1 MKESPI
7 FIKSFEMLQWLL
19 NHTRKFPKHQRFVMA
34 RRMEE
39 AALDFHDEIL
49 RATRSLLVAWH
60 SHCGNCIPNFGTPRV
75 SFGSIRRCI

>member
-19 NHTRKFPKHQRFVMA
+19 NHTRKFPKHKRFVMA

-39 AALDFHDEIL
+39 AALDFHDEVV
-49 RATRSLLVAWH
+49 RATDGVVKFLTLGPWRGA
-60 SHCGNCIPNFGTPRV
+60 GTLEGPRLTE
-75 SFGSIRRCI
+75 S